1 MKHVLGDR
9 YKSWVKKQTN
19 WICPYWSGV
28 IGAGCLCGHCRFP
41 ARTERIYLTCIWG
54 EVSRFLSLLPV
65 ALLVRLHTSTCYQFN
80 PPPPRP
86 SPPPPLV
93 AAEQLCW
100 RSLGRATERIK
111 STRIAAESVLLTQS
125 PNEIFLCVCV
135 CVCVWVWVSVWG
147 LKSVTLKTHSPL
159 SHLKVPVAL
168 ISDNDDTYVNTPAAL
183 FNVSLFHS
191 PSLSLSMSF
200 IHSIF
205 FFSQT
210 HNLPS
215 SQTGCRAEW
224 RCRSS
229 TL

>member
-1 MKHVLGDR
+1 MSQEADKLNLPLLERR
-9 YKSWVKKQTN
+9 YWCRVFM
-19 WICPYWSGV
+19 WSLPISCQNRADIFNLYMGRGEQV
-28 IGAGCLCGHCRFP
+28 SFP
-41 ARTERIYLTCIWG
+41 ASCCLARALAHIYL
-54 EVSRFLSLLPV
+54 LSV
-65 ALLVRLHTSTCYQFN
+65 
-80 PPPPRP
+80 
-86 SPPPPLV
+86 SPPPPPPQPPTPTRGCW
-93 AAEQLCW
+93 AALLKEFGQSNREDQEHQNSCW
-100 RSLGRATERIK
+100 ECFTH
-111 STRIAAESVLLTQS
+111 SVPQWD
-125 PNEIFLCVCV
+125 FL
-135 CVCVWVWVSVWG
+135 VCVWVWVSVWG